1 MADFPSAIGGG
12 GDGGGGGVGGGV
24 KSYLYINQ
32 NYLNGASQLNVKL
45 AGEFLFYDISTSS
58 ILTAKSVDEELQIDA
73 TKIHFKN
80 NFIYDLKVNMKLIPE
95 VSSNH
100 LELAL
105 ANDFSNIYDE
115 STITTSKLE
124 DARYEAEFNGFHYTA
139 DKGDVKLFVSKC
151 VTGGSELNLH
161 TIKIVI
167 KEIGERVI

>member
-1 MADFPSAIGGG
+1 MTWTIGGGTGGTGGGGGG
-12 GDGGGGGVGGGV
+12 GDGV

-32 NYLNGASQLNVKL
+32 NYLDVGSQLNVKL

-58 ILTAKSVDEELQIDA
+58 TLSARSVDEGLEIDA
-73 TKIHFKN
+73 TKIHFKD
-80 NFIYDLKVNMKLIPE
+80 NFIYDLKVKMKLIPE

-105 ANDFSNIYDE
+105 ANDVSNIYDE
-115 STITTSKLE
+115 ATITTSKLE

-151 VTGGSELNLH
+151 VTSGSELNIH